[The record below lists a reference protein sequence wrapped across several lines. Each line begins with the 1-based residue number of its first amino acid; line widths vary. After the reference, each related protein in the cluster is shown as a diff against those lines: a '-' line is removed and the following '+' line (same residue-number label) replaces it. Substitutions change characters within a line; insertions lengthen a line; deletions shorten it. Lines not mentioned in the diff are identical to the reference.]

1 MGEKPDTERCTH
13 CAFDRSVSGEHLENY
28 QVLLRTNGHS
38 WLVDEP
44 PGVGGDGLAPNPFDM
59 LLGSLGS
66 CTLIT
71 VWHHAAT
78 GKVPV
83 EKMWIDTEIARTGR
97 GKDARYDV
105 GLVLKVRGDLSEQD
119 LARIK
124 RYADLC
130 PVHGILSHGVSIET
144 RVELV

>member
-1 MGEKPDTERCTH
+1 MGEKSDTERRRH
-13 CAFDRSVSGEHLENY
+13 IAFDRSVSCEHLENY
-28 QVLLRTNGHS
+28 QVLLRAEGHS

-44 PGVGGDGLAPNPFDM
+44 PEVDGDGLAPNPFDM

-71 VWHHAAT
+71 VWHHAVK

-83 EKMWIDTEIARTGR
+83 ERMWLDTEIARTGK
-97 GKDARYDV
+97 GKDRRYDIR
-105 GLVLKVRGDLSEQD
+105 LVLKVRGDLSEED
-119 LARIK
+119 LARIR

-130 PVHGILSHGVSIET
+130 PVHGILSKGVNIET
-144 RVELV
+144 RVEPV